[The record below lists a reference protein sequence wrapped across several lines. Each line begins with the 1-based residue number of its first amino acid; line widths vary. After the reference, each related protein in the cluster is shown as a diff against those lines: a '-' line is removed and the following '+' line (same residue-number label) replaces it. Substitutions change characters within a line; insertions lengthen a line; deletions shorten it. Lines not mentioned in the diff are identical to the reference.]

1 MLIDVDK
8 NDLLAKLP
16 WTPLSASYNKQL
28 YIKKLFEDNYYLV
41 LVTDCRN
48 VWLEHVDASAIY
60 ERARESEITVDEDKP
75 ERLLALVKIL
85 RTFLDNIQEV
95 NQSANK
101 TIERLASQKDAMLQ
115 LMTMPTSELMIKA
128 TQALIAENSGGEAH
142 DAEHVVHNES
152 AGTNYD
158 SPIQEDLIIA
168 AGLQNTLKGRSQ
180 PPTSESANAKT
191 NKEIEQEKRAALRMA
206 MAEEESK
213 RASKKKK
220 LF

>member
-1 MLIDVDK
+1 MLIDVDT

-101 TIERLASQKDAMLQ
+101 VIPNCNLFVSYYLQ
-115 LMTMPTSELMIKA
+115 HFNMTV
-128 TQALIAENSGGEAH
+128 Q
-142 DAEHVVHNES
+142 
-152 AGTNYD
+152 
-158 SPIQEDLIIA
+158 
-168 AGLQNTLKGRSQ
+168 
-180 PPTSESANAKT
+180 
-191 NKEIEQEKRAALRMA
+191 
-206 MAEEESK
+206 
-213 RASKKKK
+213 
-220 LF
+220 